1 MQAKKKKG
9 KRLELYLVDGDSSGA
24 IEVDIVN
31 SNFKLVSLPNDK
43 IKDYH
48 KDDVGRGFYLLV
60 QQNSNVD
67 KPFSV
72 YVGESKNVLTRTVQ
86 HQADTNKEFERIILA
101 YTSDD
106 ALNTNLTQY
115 IEEKLIKFCDEHPLV
130 NCTNKNK
137 GQASKLKRKDEDT
150 CEELL
155 EQFALV
161 LSALGYYFIQDWE
174 LEPHELKARYA
185 TMPVVTAPEIAE
197 APFVKILPTLESTD
211 TEHETD
217 FDFNQFPIFEYHFPS
232 RKFTHRTGWVAR
244 MKITGVD
251 SFVLLKGS
259 YVEGNEEYRFK
270 NKYHDFSLNT
280 FLNSKKMYFN
290 PIEHADFL
298 NDQKC
303 YVTKLDLT
311 YFAPSSPIDIAQ
323 GASNNGWITWKTADG
338 ETLDEVNARLG
349 DPLGRNK
356 G

>member
-9 KRLELYLVDGDSSGA
+9 KRLELYLVDGDSTGA

-31 SNFKLVSLPNDK
+31 SNFKLVSLPNEK

-185 TMPVVTAPEIAE
+185 SMPEHIQDIAVEQPPAERVSNTMNS
-197 APFVKILPTLESTD
+197 STN
-211 TEHETD
+211 
-217 FDFNQFPIFEYHFPS
+217 FDFSQFPTFYYHFPTK
-232 RKFTHRTGWVAR
+232 KFPHRTAEWVAR
-244 MKITGVD
+244 MEVRGNKNY
-251 SFVLLKGS
+251 VLLEGS
-259 YVEGNEEYRFK
+259 SVEADDQYRHPERTLDRFFK
-270 NKYHDFSLNT
+270 
-280 FLNSKKMYFN
+280 SKKIHFN
-290 PIEHADFL
+290 LKEHALYCEKSKHYRTNQDL
-298 NDQKC
+298 QYESPASC
-303 YVTKLDLT
+303 LD
-311 YFAPSSPIDIAQ
+311 PI
-323 GASNNGWITWKTADG
+323 NGVWINTWKVWKTADG
-338 ETLDEVNARLG
+338 KETLEQVNLRLG
-349 DPLGRNK
+349 SPLSK

>member
-9 KRLELYLVDGDSSGA
+9 KRLELYLVDGDSTGA

-31 SNFKLVSLPNDK
+31 SNFKLVSLPNEK

-185 TMPVVTAPEIAE
+185 SMPVVTDPAIAE
-197 APFVKILPTLESTD
+197 APLVEAKSYTKSTD
-211 TEHETD
+211 D
-217 FDFNQFPIFEYHFPS
+217 PFDAFPIFQGFQS
-232 RKFTHRTGWVAR
+232 NRRKTENDNYIAYL
-244 MKITGVD
+244 K
-251 SFVLLKGS
+251 VLGKKNFILQAGS
-259 YVEGNEEYRFK
+259 YVRNYPDTPEEIRDITSPTENPDWLRLNENFPCS
-270 NKYHDFSLNT
+270 SLSYAVRIV
-280 FLNSKKMYFN
+280 FRYSDPPYLYW
-290 PIEHADFL
+290 
-298 NDQKC
+298 Q
-303 YVTKLDLT
+303 
-311 YFAPSSPIDIAQ
+311 
-323 GASNNGWITWKTADG
+323 TANG
-338 ETLDEVNARLG
+338 ETLEAVNARLG

-356 G
+356 A

>member
-9 KRLELYLVDGDSSGA
+9 KRLELYLVDGDSTGA
-24 IEVDIVN
+24 IEVEIVN
-31 SNFKLVSLPNDK
+31 SNFKLVSLPNEK

-174 LEPHELKARYA
+174 LEAHELKARYA
-185 TMPVVTAPEIAE
+185 SMPVVTAPEIAE
-197 APFVKILPTLESTD
+197 APLVETKIDTTNSDNPFKDFIFQIKNKKDGFVAYLKVLGQRE
-211 TEHETD
+211 
-217 FDFNQFPIFEYHFPS
+217 
-232 RKFTHRTGWVAR
+232 
-244 MKITGVD
+244 
-251 SFVLLKGS
+251 FVLQKDSTVRGWNLPSNDKKDRLETLHKIS
-259 YVEGNEEYRFK
+259 TPVEGTR
-270 NKYHDFSLNT
+270 L
-280 FLNSKKMYFN
+280 L
-290 PIEHADFL
+290 
-298 NDQKC
+298 
-303 YVTKLDLT
+303 KLDEKLT
-311 YFAPSSPIDIAQ
+311 CTSPS
-323 GASNNGWITWKTADG
+323 GAGQFVNGTTCAGFREWETLDG
-338 ETLDEVNARLG
+338 ETLDQVNARLG

>member
-9 KRLELYLVDGDSSGA
+9 KRLELYLVDGDSTGA

-31 SNFKLVSLPNDK
+31 SNFKLVSLPNEK

-174 LEPHELKARYA
+174 LEAHELKARYA
-185 TMPVVTAPEIAE
+185 SMPVVTAPEIAE
-197 APFVKILPTLESTD
+197 APLVETKIDTTNSDNPFKDFIFQIKNKKDGFVAYLKVLGQRE
-211 TEHETD
+211 
-217 FDFNQFPIFEYHFPS
+217 
-232 RKFTHRTGWVAR
+232 
-244 MKITGVD
+244 
-251 SFVLLKGS
+251 FVLQKDSTVRGWNLPSNDKKDRLETLHKIS
-259 YVEGNEEYRFK
+259 TPVEGTR
-270 NKYHDFSLNT
+270 L
-280 FLNSKKMYFN
+280 L
-290 PIEHADFL
+290 
-298 NDQKC
+298 
-303 YVTKLDLT
+303 KLDEKLT
-311 YFAPSSPIDIAQ
+311 CTSPS
-323 GASNNGWITWKTADG
+323 GAGQFVNGTTCAGFREWETLDG
-338 ETLDEVNARLG
+338 ETLDQVNARLG